1 MYKLRVILM
10 SACLILNGDISP
22 VSLLPLSTI
31 PWEESIKYLVNN
43 RATVLEWH
51 ENWVV
56 HSERWS
62 TKVPAVMILKEYHRN
77 KTVVRFSKQNVF
89 LRDSYECQYCGVS
102 VTPNSATMDHVI
114 PTCAGGR
121 TAWDNCCCS
130 CGKCNSAKGN
140 DTRIKPNVAPYKP
153 TYYDLA
159 EKKRKLG
166 WDIAHPS
173 WVEYIRDP
181 A

>member
-1 MYKLRVILM
+1 M

-31 PWEESIKYLVNN
+31 PWQESIKYLIND

-51 ENWVV
+51 DDWIVR
-56 HSERWS
+56 SERWS

-77 KTVVRFSKQNVF
+77 KTIVKFTKQNVF
-89 LRDSYECQYCGVS
+89 LRDMYECQYCGVG
-102 VTPNSATMDHVI
+102 VTPNSATLDHI
-114 PTCAGGR
+114 MPTCAGGR
-121 TAWDNCCCS
+121 TTWDNCCCS
-130 CGKCNSAKGN
+130 CGKCNSYKGN
-140 DTRIKPNVAPYKP
+140 DTRIKPNNTPYKP

-166 WDIAHPS
+166 WDFVHPS
-173 WVEYIRDP
+173 WEEYIRDP
-181 A
+181 V